1 MGDRRQWARGSNTP
15 HATPPV
21 LLYVYIAIYVWV
33 PEFYDILFC
42 CQRYKM
48 CRHTHTLTHT
58 EQYTHSYISKGTA
71 GGEKRGG
78 GYYVPMPVALNTL

>member
-1 MGDRRQWARGSNTP
+1 MGDRLQWARGSNTP

-21 LLYVYIAIYVWV
+21 LLYKAIYVWV

-42 CQRYKM
+42 SQRYKM
-48 CRHTHTLTHT
+48 CRHTHGHTHT
-58 EQYTHSYISKGTA
+58 HRALYTHSNINKGTE
-71 GGEKRGG
+71 GGEKRDG